1 MKGIILAGGSGTRLS
16 PMTKYMNKHLLNVYD
31 KPMFFYPLSILLLL
45 GIKDIAI
52 VCDKSNEKAFKK
64 SLPVNIKQTKIQ
76 YFYQDGITGIPD
88 AVLAAKDFIDNK
100 DFFLILGDNIFFGMD
115 LISLIR
121 NSINR
126 EANLL
131 NAICFSYPV
140 SNPERFGVVLRH
152 NNIITK
158 IVEKPKKFL
167 SNEVITGMYSFPKTS
182 MQYFKN
188 LKKSLRG
195 ETEITDVLLKFKN
208 KNKLHV
214 EKLGK
219 GHFWMDVGTP
229 ESLLEAA
236 NFISIVQKRQGLKIA
251 DIYSLI

>member
-1 MKGIILAGGSGTRLS
+1 MLAGVREILIICDLDQKNNFVNLLGNGSQFGISFEYETQLLPKGIGEGIL
-16 PMTKYMNKHLLNVYD
+16 
-31 KPMFFYPLSILLLL
+31 I
-45 GIKDIAI
+45 
-52 VCDKSNEKAFKK
+52 
-64 SLPVNIKQTKIQ
+64 
-76 YFYQDGITGIPD
+76 
-88 AVLAAKDFIDNK
+88 AKDFIKNEK
-100 DFFLILGDNIFFGMD
+100 VALILGDNIFYGQGFTPILKHAIQSNAGATIFGYKVKD
-115 LISLIR
+115 
-121 NSINR
+121 
-126 EANLL
+126 
-131 NAICFSYPV
+131 
-140 SNPERFGVVLRH
+140 PERFGVVLRH

-167 SNEVITGMYSFPKTS
+167 SNEVITGIYSFPKTS